1 MKRIPVQGNKVRA
14 SGFSPNNNASGNSRN
29 GVTNRQGTAALNELR
44 MKRKSTQ
51 ID

>member
-1 MKRIPVQGNKVRA
+1 VQGNKVRA
-14 SGFSPNNNASGNSRN
+14 SGFSPTNNASGNSRH

-44 MKRKSTQ
+44 NKRKSTQ